1 MKEPPVAE
9 DEDDRLASLYA
20 LNILDTPVDA
30 RFDRIT
36 PMLRYCLDA
45 PIAYIALVDADRQ
58 WFKSEIGLGCAQTP
72 RGVSFCG
79 HTILQRKPLII
90 PDTKRD
96 VRFAD
101 NPMVVGEP
109 FARFY
114 AGWPLST
121 ADGQRVGTL
130 CVMDTK
136 PRDYLSKEEMGVFR
150 DLAEMAEDQLTL
162 TDLAGVQVRLRETKQ
177 ILEKKNV
184 FLRQVFGKYL
194 ADEVVDRLLR
204 DPDALALGGEVR
216 DVSIVMADLRGFTAL
231 SDKWEPGDVVDVLNI
246 YFSAIVKTITSHG
259 GIVDN
264 IVGDGIISLFGVP
277 EQSED
282 DAVQAVACAIEIQNA
297 MKDVNEALAARGLP
311 SLGVGIGVN
320 SGEVVVGNVGSDQ
333 FAKYSAIGSPMN
345 IAARVEALSLSGQVL
360 ITDET
365 MKRAKARV
373 RTAGTLRVKARG
385 VEPYILIHDAVG
397 VDADPSAPVP
407 TETRLRL
414 DNPAE

>member
-1 MKEPPVAE
+1 MKEARLPE
-9 DEDDRLASLYA
+9 DEDDRLAALYA
-20 LNILDTPVDA
+20 LNILDTPVDE

-36 PMLRYCLDA
+36 RTLRHCLDA
-45 PIAYIALVDADRQ
+45 PIAYIALVDKDRQ
-58 WFKSEIGLGCAQTP
+58 WFKSEIGMGCAETP

-79 HTILQRKPLII
+79 HTILQRSPLIV
-90 PDTKRD
+90 PDTTKD

-114 AGWPLST
+114 AGWPLGA

-130 CVMDTK
+130 CIMDTK
-136 PRDYLSKEEMGVFR
+136 ARDYLTTEEMGVFR

-162 TDLAGVQVRLRETKQ
+162 TDLASVQTRLRETRQ
-177 ILEKKNV
+177 TLEKKNT

-204 DPDALALGGEVR
+204 DPDALALGGKVR
-216 DVSIVMADLRGFTAL
+216 DVTIVMADLRGFTAL
-231 SDKWEPGDVVDVLNI
+231 SDQWQPSDVVDALNI
-246 YFSAIVKTITSHG
+246 YFDAIVKTITAHG

-264 IVGDGIISLFGVP
+264 IVGDGIVSLFGVP
-277 EQSED
+277 EQSDD
-282 DAVQAVACAIEIQNA
+282 DACQAVACAIAMQNA
-297 MKDVNEALAARGLP
+297 MTEVNDALHARGLP
-311 SLGVGIGVN
+311 QLGVGVGVN
-320 SGEVVVGNVGSDQ
+320 SGEVIVGNVGSDQ

-345 IAARVEALSLSGQVL
+345 IASRVEALSLSGQVL

-365 MKRAKARV
+365 LKRTNGRV

-385 VEPYILIHDAVG
+385 VEPHILIHDAVG
-397 VDADPSAPVP
+397 VDGDASGSVP
-407 TETRLRL
+407 GGIRLL
-414 DNPAE
+414 HEGAS